1 LRVWLYSFA
10 LFLYRQT
17 MRLAALFHPKANLW
31 QVGQQTVWAGLEST
45 MRVNQKPVAW
55 IHTASMGEFEQ
66 GRPIIEAFKNQ
77 YPDYFILVTF
87 YSPSGYEVRKNTPG
101 IDFVSYLPL
110 DGALASA
117 RFLDLVQPKI
127 ALFVKYEFWYF
138 YLEGLRKRGIQ
149 ALLVSGI
156 FRSNQSFFQ
165 WYGGFFRHMLRTF
178 DHLFVQNNSSKELL
192 ESIGINRVTVA
203 GDTRF
208 DRVLANARNS
218 APWDVLTKFVND
230 HAFIVVGSAW
240 QADMDCIIPLIK
252 SHAFPV
258 KWVIVP
264 HEIHAAEL
272 QSWKNQLGV
281 PVMFSS
287 GELVDDAEVLIV
299 DEVGRL
305 ATMYRGAT
313 FAYIGGAFGAGLH
326 NTLEAAVYGPTV
338 FFGNKNYQKFHEA
351 VDLVSLG
358 LAFPIADAA
367 SLEQKMRSIFEDDD
381 VLVNKQVMSRNYV
394 ALQAGATNRIMA
406 YIEQSNKTHV
416 TQ

>member
-17 MRLAALFHPKANLW
+17 MRLAALFHPKAKLW
-31 QVGQQTVWAGLEST
+31 HEGQQTLWEGLESA
-45 MRVNQKPVAW
+45 MHLNEKPVAW

-77 YPDYFILVTF
+77 YPDHFILVTF

-101 IDFVSYLPL
+101 IDYISYLPF
-110 DGALASA
+110 DGRHASA
-117 RFLDLVQPKI
+117 RFLDLVKPKI

-138 YLEGLRKRGIQ
+138 YLQGLRDRGIHT
-149 ALLVSGI
+149 LLVSGI
-156 FRSNQSFFQ
+156 FRPNHVFFQ
-165 WYGGFFRHMLRTF
+165 WYGGFFRSMLASF
-178 DHLFVQNNSSKELL
+178 NHLFVQNTESKELL
-192 ESIGINRVTVA
+192 ESIGIHAVTVA

-218 APWDVLTKFVND
+218 SPWDLLTQFVDNQ
-230 HAFIVVGSAW
+230 AFIVVGSAW
-240 QADMDCIIPLIK
+240 QADLDCIIPLINA
-252 SHAFPV
+252 HAFPL

-272 QSWKNQLGV
+272 QSWKNQMSV
-281 PVMFSS
+281 PVMFST
-287 GELVDDAEVLIV
+287 GELVDNAEVLIV
-299 DEVGRL
+299 DEIGRL

-338 FFGNKNYQKFHEA
+338 FFGNKNYQKFNEA

-367 SLEQKMRSIFEDDD
+367 TLEQAMRVIFEDEDL
-381 VLVNKQVMSRNYV
+381 LVNKQVMSRNFV
-394 ALQAGATNRIMA
+394 ALQAGATERIMS
-406 YIEQSNKTHV
+406 YIEQTNQAYV
-416 TQ
+416 AQ

>member
-1 LRVWLYSFA
+1 
-10 LFLYRQT
+10 
-17 MRLAALFHPKANLW
+17 MRLASLFHPKANLW
-31 QVGQQTVWAGLEST
+31 HEGQQTSWVGLGAV
-45 MRVNQKPVAW
+45 MQLNRKPVFW

-66 GRPIIEAFKNQ
+66 GRPILEAFKNQ

-110 DGALASA
+110 DGPHSSS
-117 RFLDLVQPKI
+117 RFLDLVKPKI

-138 YLEGLRKRGIQ
+138 YLQGLRKRGIQ
-149 ALLVSGI
+149 TLLVSGI
-156 FRSNQSFFQ
+156 FRPNQSFFQ
-165 WYGGFFRHMLRTF
+165 WYGGFFRGMLANF
-178 DHLFVQNNSSKELL
+178 DHLFVQNKESKDLL
-192 ESIGINRVTVA
+192 ESIGIREVTVA

-208 DRVLANARNS
+208 DRVLANARN
-218 APWDVLTKFVND
+218 AKPWDLLAHFADNQ
-230 HAFIVVGSAW
+230 AFIVVGSAW
-240 QADMDCIIPLIK
+240 QADMDCIIPLINA
-252 SHAFPV
+252 HAFPV

-264 HEIHAAEL
+264 HEIHSAEL
-272 QSWKNQLGV
+272 QSWKNQMSV
-281 PVMFSS
+281 PVMFSK
-287 GELVDDAEVLIV
+287 GDFVDKAEVLIV

-367 SLEQKMRSIFEDDD
+367 SLEKEMRVIFEDDD
-381 VLVNKQVMSRNYV
+381 LLVNKQVMSRNYV
-394 ALQAGATNRIMA
+394 ALQAGATARIME
-406 YIEQSNKTHV
+406 YIEQNNIAYV
-416 TQ
+416 AQ

>member
-1 LRVWLYSFA
+1 MRVWLYSFA

-17 MRLAALFHPKANLW
+17 MRLASLFHPKANLW
-31 QVGQQTVWAGLEST
+31 HEGQQTIWVGLEAV
-45 MRVNQKPVAW
+45 MQLNRKPVFW

-66 GRPIIEAFKNQ
+66 GRPILEAFKNQ

-110 DGALASA
+110 DGPHSSS
-117 RFLDLVQPKI
+117 RFLDLVKPKI

-138 YLEGLRKRGIQ
+138 YLQGLRKRGIQ
-149 ALLVSGI
+149 TLLVSGI
-156 FRSNQSFFQ
+156 FRPNQSFFQ
-165 WYGGFFRHMLRTF
+165 WYGGFFRGMLANF
-178 DHLFVQNNSSKELL
+178 DHLFVQNKESKDLL
-192 ESIGINRVTVA
+192 ESIGIREVTVA

-208 DRVLANARNS
+208 DRVLANARN
-218 APWDVLTKFVND
+218 AKPWDLLAHFVDNQ
-230 HAFIVVGSAW
+230 AFIVVGSAW
-240 QADMDCIIPLIK
+240 KADMDCIIPLINA
-252 SHAFPV
+252 HAFPV

-264 HEIHAAEL
+264 HEIHSAEL
-272 QSWKNQLGV
+272 QAWKNQISV
-281 PVMFSS
+281 PVMFST
-287 GELVDDAEVLIV
+287 GDFVDKAEVLIV

-367 SLEQKMRSIFEDDD
+367 SLEKEMRVIFEDDD
-381 VLVNKQVMSRNYV
+381 LLVNKQVMSRNYV
-394 ALQAGATNRIMA
+394 ALQAGATARIME
-406 YIEQSNKTHV
+406 YIEQNNIAYV
-416 TQ
+416 AQ

>member
-1 LRVWLYSFA
+1 
-10 LFLYRQT
+10 
-17 MRLAALFHPKANLW
+17 MRLAALFHPKAKLW
-31 QVGQQTVWAGLEST
+31 HEGQQTLWEGLESA
-45 MRVNQKPVAW
+45 MHSNEKPVAW

-66 GRPIIEAFKNQ
+66 GRPIIEAIKNQ
-77 YPDYFILVTF
+77 YPDHFILVTF

-101 IDFVSYLPL
+101 IDYISYLPF
-110 DGALASA
+110 DGRHASA
-117 RFLDLVQPKI
+117 RFLDLVKPKI

-138 YLEGLRKRGIQ
+138 YLQGLRDRGIHT
-149 ALLVSGI
+149 LLVSGI
-156 FRSNQSFFQ
+156 FRPNQVFFQ
-165 WYGGFFRHMLRTF
+165 WYGGFFRSMLASF
-178 DHLFVQNNSSKELL
+178 NHLFVQNTESKELL
-192 ESIGINRVTVA
+192 ESIGINPVTVA

-218 APWDVLTKFVND
+218 APWDLLAQFVDNQ
-230 HAFIVVGSAW
+230 AFIVVGSAW
-240 QADMDCIIPLIK
+240 QADMDCIIPLINA
-252 SHAFPV
+252 HAFPL

-272 QSWKNQLGV
+272 QSWKNQMSV
-281 PVMFSS
+281 PVMFST

-299 DEVGRL
+299 DEIGRL

-338 FFGNKNYQKFHEA
+338 FFGNNNYQKFHEA

-367 SLEQKMRSIFEDDD
+367 SLEQAMRVIFEDDD
-381 VLVNKQVMSRNYV
+381 LLVNKQVMSRNYV
-394 ALQAGATNRIMA
+394 ALQAGATARIMS
-406 YIEQSNKTHV
+406 YIEQTNMAYV
-416 TQ
+416 AQ

>member
-1 LRVWLYSFA
+1 
-10 LFLYRQT
+10 
-17 MRLAALFHPKANLW
+17 MGLAALFHPKAKLW
-31 QVGQQTVWAGLEST
+31 HEGQLAVWKGLEIALRSNT
-45 MRVNQKPVAW
+45 KPVAW

-66 GRPIIEAFKNQ
+66 GRPIIEAFKNH

-101 IDFVSYLPL
+101 IDYVSYLPF
-110 DGALASA
+110 DGIRSSA
-117 RFLDLVQPKI
+117 HFLDLVKPKI

-138 YLEGLRKRGIQ
+138 YLQGLKSRGIQ
-149 ALLVSGI
+149 TLLVSGI

-165 WYGGFFRHMLRTF
+165 WYGGFFRNMLATF
-178 DHLFVQNNSSKELL
+178 DHLFVQNSTSKELL
-192 ESIGINRVTVA
+192 ESIGIQQVTVA

-208 DRVLANARNS
+208 DRVLTNARH
-218 APWDVLTKFVND
+218 AEPWDLLTRFVDNQ
-230 HAFIVVGSAW
+230 AFVVVGSAW
-240 QADMDCIIPLIK
+240 QADMDCIIPLIN

-264 HEIHAAEL
+264 HEIHATEL
-272 QSWKNQLGV
+272 QSWKNQMSV
-281 PVMFSS
+281 SVMFSK
-287 GELVDDAEVLIV
+287 GEFVDQAEVLIV

-338 FFGNKNYQKFHEA
+338 FFGDKNYQKFQEA

-358 LAFPIADAA
+358 LAYPIADSA
-367 SLEQKMRSIFEDDD
+367 SLEKEMRTLFEDDNL
-381 VLVNKQVMSRNYV
+381 LVNKQVMSRNFV
-394 ALQAGATNRIMA
+394 ALQSGATDRIMD
-406 YIEQSNKTHV
+406 YIVQ
-416 TQ
+416 TQKIYVAQ

>member
-1 LRVWLYSFA
+1 MYSFV

-17 MRLAALFHPKANLW
+17 MRLASLFHPKANLW
-31 QVGQQTVWAGLEST
+31 HEGQQTSWVGLEAV
-45 MRVNQKPVAW
+45 MQLNRKPVFW

-66 GRPIIEAFKNQ
+66 GRPILEAFKNQ

-110 DGALASA
+110 DGPHSSS
-117 RFLDLVQPKI
+117 RFLDLVKPKI

-138 YLEGLRKRGIQ
+138 YLQGLRKRGIQ
-149 ALLVSGI
+149 TLLVSGI
-156 FRSNQSFFQ
+156 FRPNQSFFQ
-165 WYGGFFRHMLRTF
+165 WYGGFFRGMLANF
-178 DHLFVQNNSSKELL
+178 DHLFVQNKESKDLL
-192 ESIGINRVTVA
+192 ESIGIREVTVA

-208 DRVLANARNS
+208 DRVLANARN
-218 APWDVLTKFVND
+218 AKPWDLLAHFVDNQ
-230 HAFIVVGSAW
+230 AFIVVGSAW
-240 QADMDCIIPLIK
+240 QADMDCIIPLINA
-252 SHAFPV
+252 HAFPV

-264 HEIHAAEL
+264 HEIHSAEL
-272 QSWKNQLGV
+272 QSWKNQMSV
-281 PVMFSS
+281 PVMFSK
-287 GELVDDAEVLIV
+287 GDFVDKAEVLIV

-367 SLEQKMRSIFEDDD
+367 SLEKEMRVIFEDDD
-381 VLVNKQVMSRNYV
+381 LLVNKQVMSRNYV
-394 ALQAGATNRIMA
+394 ALQAGATARIME
-406 YIEQSNKTHV
+406 YIEQNNIAYV
-416 TQ
+416 AQ

>member
-1 LRVWLYSFA
+1 
-10 LFLYRQT
+10 

-31 QVGQQTVWAGLEST
+31 NAGQQTVWVGLEST

-110 DGALASA
+110 DGAHASA

-149 ALLVSGI
+149 TLLVSGI
-156 FRSNQSFFQ
+156 FRPNQSFFQ

-178 DHLFVQNNSSKELL
+178 DHLFVQTNSSKELL
-192 ESIGINRVTVA
+192 ESIGINQVTVA

-230 HAFIVVGSAW
+230 QAFIVVGSAW

-272 QSWKNQLGV
+272 QSWKNQLAV
-281 PVMFSS
+281 PVMFST
-287 GELVDDAEVLIV
+287 GELVVDAEVLIV

-367 SLEQKMRSIFEDDD
+367 SLEKEMRAIFEDDD

-394 ALQAGATNRIMA
+394 ALQAGATNRIME
-406 YIEQSNKTHV
+406 YIEQSNKTYV
-416 TQ
+416 A

>member
-1 LRVWLYSFA
+1 MYSFA

-17 MRLAALFHPKANLW
+17 MRLASLFHPKANLW
-31 QVGQQTVWAGLEST
+31 HEGQQTIWVGLEAV
-45 MRVNQKPVAW
+45 MLLNRKPVFW

-66 GRPIIEAFKNQ
+66 GRPILEAFKNQ

-110 DGALASA
+110 DGPHSSS
-117 RFLDLVQPKI
+117 RFLDLVKPKI

-138 YLEGLRKRGIQ
+138 YLQGLRKRGIQ
-149 ALLVSGI
+149 TLLVSGI
-156 FRSNQSFFQ
+156 FRPNQSFFQ
-165 WYGGFFRHMLRTF
+165 WYGGFFRGMLANF
-178 DHLFVQNNSSKELL
+178 DHLFVQNKESKDLL
-192 ESIGINRVTVA
+192 ESIGIREVTVA

-208 DRVLANARNS
+208 DRVLANARN
-218 APWDVLTKFVND
+218 AKPWDLLAHFVDNQ
-230 HAFIVVGSAW
+230 AFIVVGSAW
-240 QADMDCIIPLIK
+240 QADMDCIIPLINA
-252 SHAFPV
+252 HAFPV

-264 HEIHAAEL
+264 HEIHSAEL
-272 QSWKNQLGV
+272 QAWKNQISV
-281 PVMFSS
+281 PVMFST
-287 GELVDDAEVLIV
+287 GDFVDKAEVLIV

-313 FAYIGGAFGAGLH
+313 FAYIGGAFGTGLH

-367 SLEQKMRSIFEDDD
+367 SLEKEMRVIFEDDD
-381 VLVNKQVMSRNYV
+381 LLVNKQVMSRNYV
-394 ALQAGATNRIMA
+394 ALQAGATARIME
-406 YIEQSNKTHV
+406 YIEQNNIAYV
-416 TQ
+416 AQ

>member
-1 LRVWLYSFA
+1 MRVWLYSFA

-17 MRLAALFHPKANLW
+17 MRLASLFHPKANLW
-31 QVGQQTVWAGLEST
+31 HEGQQTIWVGLEAV
-45 MRVNQKPVAW
+45 MQLNRKPVFW

-66 GRPIIEAFKNQ
+66 GRPILEAFKNQ

-110 DGALASA
+110 DGPHSSS
-117 RFLDLVQPKI
+117 RFLDLVKPKI

-138 YLEGLRKRGIQ
+138 YLQGLRKRGIQ
-149 ALLVSGI
+149 TLLVSGI
-156 FRSNQSFFQ
+156 FRPNQSFFQ
-165 WYGGFFRHMLRTF
+165 WYGGFFRGMLANF
-178 DHLFVQNNSSKELL
+178 DHLFVQNKESKVLL
-192 ESIGINRVTVA
+192 ESIGIREVTVA

-208 DRVLANARNS
+208 DRVLANARN
-218 APWDVLTKFVND
+218 AKPWDLLAHFVDNQ
-230 HAFIVVGSAW
+230 AFIVVGSAW
-240 QADMDCIIPLIK
+240 KADMDCIIPLINA
-252 SHAFPV
+252 HAFPV

-264 HEIHAAEL
+264 HEIHSAEL
-272 QSWKNQLGV
+272 QAWKNQISV
-281 PVMFSS
+281 PVMFST
-287 GELVDDAEVLIV
+287 GDFVDKAEVLIV

-305 ATMYRGAT
+305 ATMYLGAT

-367 SLEQKMRSIFEDDD
+367 SLEKEMRVIFEDDD
-381 VLVNKQVMSRNYV
+381 LLVNKQVMSRNYV
-394 ALQAGATNRIMA
+394 ALQAGATARIME
-406 YIEQSNKTHV
+406 YIEQNNIAYV
-416 TQ
+416 AQ

>member
-1 LRVWLYSFA
+1 
-10 LFLYRQT
+10 
-17 MRLAALFHPKANLW
+17 MRLAALFHPKAKLW
-31 QVGQQTVWAGLEST
+31 HEGQQTLWEGLESA
-45 MRVNQKPVAW
+45 MHSNEKPVAW

-77 YPDYFILVTF
+77 YPDHFILVTF

-101 IDFVSYLPL
+101 IDYISYLPF
-110 DGALASA
+110 DGRHASA
-117 RFLDLVQPKI
+117 RFLDLVKPKI

-138 YLEGLRKRGIQ
+138 YLQGLRDRGIHT
-149 ALLVSGI
+149 LLVSGI
-156 FRSNQSFFQ
+156 FRPNHVFFQ
-165 WYGGFFRHMLRTF
+165 WYGGFFRSMLASF
-178 DHLFVQNNSSKELL
+178 NHLFVQNTESKELL
-192 ESIGINRVTVA
+192 ESIGIHAVTVA

-218 APWDVLTKFVND
+218 SPWDLLTQFVDNQ
-230 HAFIVVGSAW
+230 AFIVVGSAW
-240 QADMDCIIPLIK
+240 QADLDCIIPLINA
-252 SHAFPV
+252 HAFPL

-272 QSWKNQLGV
+272 QSWKNQMSV
-281 PVMFSS
+281 PVMFST
-287 GELVDDAEVLIV
+287 GELVDNAEVLIV
-299 DEVGRL
+299 DEIGRL

-338 FFGNKNYQKFHEA
+338 FFGNKNYQKFNEA

-367 SLEQKMRSIFEDDD
+367 TLEQAMRVIFEDEDL
-381 VLVNKQVMSRNYV
+381 LVNKQVMSRNFV
-394 ALQAGATNRIMA
+394 ALQAGATERIMS
-406 YIEQSNKTHV
+406 YIEQTNQAYV
-416 TQ
+416 AQ

>member
-1 LRVWLYSFA
+1 MYSFA

-17 MRLAALFHPKANLW
+17 MRLASLFHPKANLW
-31 QVGQQTVWAGLEST
+31 HEGQQTIWVGLEAV
-45 MRVNQKPVAW
+45 MQLNRKPVFW

-66 GRPIIEAFKNQ
+66 GRPILEAFKNQ

-110 DGALASA
+110 DGPHSSS
-117 RFLDLVQPKI
+117 RFLDLVKPKI

-138 YLEGLRKRGIQ
+138 YLQGLRKRGIQ
-149 ALLVSGI
+149 TLLVSGI
-156 FRSNQSFFQ
+156 FRPNQSFFQ
-165 WYGGFFRHMLRTF
+165 WYGGFFRGMLANF
-178 DHLFVQNNSSKELL
+178 DHLFVQNKESKDLL
-192 ESIGINRVTVA
+192 ESIGIREVTVA

-208 DRVLANARNS
+208 DRVLANARN
-218 APWDVLTKFVND
+218 AKPWDLLAHFVDNQ
-230 HAFIVVGSAW
+230 AFIVVGSAW
-240 QADMDCIIPLIK
+240 QADMDCIIPLINA
-252 SHAFPV
+252 HAFPV

-264 HEIHAAEL
+264 HEIHSAEL
-272 QSWKNQLGV
+272 QAWKNQISV
-281 PVMFSS
+281 PVMFST
-287 GELVDDAEVLIV
+287 GDFVDKAEVLIV

-367 SLEQKMRSIFEDDD
+367 SLEKEMRVIFEDDD
-381 VLVNKQVMSRNYV
+381 LLVNKQVMSRNYV
-394 ALQAGATNRIMA
+394 ALQAGATARIME
-406 YIEQSNKTHV
+406 YIEQNNIAYV
-416 TQ
+416 AQ

>member
-1 LRVWLYSFA
+1 MYSFA

-17 MRLAALFHPKANLW
+17 MRLAASFHPKAKLW
-31 QVGQQTVWAGLEST
+31 VEGQRTVWDGLQAALQLNE
-45 MRVNQKPVAW
+45 KPVAW
-55 IHTASMGEFEQ
+55 FHTASMGEFEQ
-66 GRPIIEAFKNQ
+66 GRPVIEAFKNQ

-110 DGALASA
+110 DGAGSSV
-117 RFLDLVQPKI
+117 RFLDLVKPQI

-138 YLEGLRKRGIQ
+138 YLHGLKKRGIQ
-149 ALLVSGI
+149 TLLISAI
-156 FRSNQSFFQ
+156 FRQNQSFFQ
-165 WYGGFFRHMLRTF
+165 WYGGFFRGMLASF
-178 DHLFVQNNSSKELL
+178 DHLFVQNKESKELL
-192 ESIGINRVTVA
+192 ESIHMNQVSVA

-208 DRVLANARNS
+208 DRVLANARKS
-218 APWDVLTKFVND
+218 ESWDLLDKFIDNQ
-230 HAFIVVGSAW
+230 AFIVVGSAW
-240 QADMDCIIPLIK
+240 QADMDCIIPLINA
-252 SHAFPV
+252 HAFPV

-272 QSWKNQLGV
+272 QSWKNQMSV
-281 PVMFSS
+281 PVMFSK
-287 GELVDDAEVLIV
+287 GEFVEQAEVLIV

-305 ATMYRGAT
+305 STMYRGAT

-338 FFGNKNYQKFHEA
+338 FFGNKNYRKFHEA

-358 LAFPIADAA
+358 LAFPIADSE
-367 SLEQKMRSIFEDDD
+367 SLEKAMRDIFDHDDL
-381 VLVNKQVMSRNYV
+381 LVDKQVMSRQYV
-394 ALQAGATNRIMA
+394 ALQSGATERIMA
-406 YIEQSNKTHV
+406 YIQQTKPANV

>member
-1 LRVWLYSFA
+1 
-10 LFLYRQT
+10 
-17 MRLAALFHPKANLW
+17 MRLAALFHPKAKLW
-31 QVGQQTVWAGLEST
+31 HEGQQTLWEGLESA
-45 MRVNQKPVAW
+45 MHSNEKPVAW

-77 YPDYFILVTF
+77 YPDHFILVTF

-101 IDFVSYLPL
+101 IDYISYLPF
-110 DGALASA
+110 DGRYASA
-117 RFLDLVQPKI
+117 RFLDLVKPKI

-138 YLEGLRKRGIQ
+138 YLQGLRDRGIHT
-149 ALLVSGI
+149 LLVSGI
-156 FRSNQSFFQ
+156 FRPNHVFFQ
-165 WYGGFFRHMLRTF
+165 WYGGFFKSMLASF
-178 DHLFVQNNSSKELL
+178 NHLFVQNTESKELL
-192 ESIGINRVTVA
+192 ESIGIHAVTVA

-218 APWDVLTKFVND
+218 APWDLLTQFVDNQ
-230 HAFIVVGSAW
+230 AFVVVGSAW
-240 QADMDCIIPLIK
+240 QADLDCIIPLINA
-252 SHAFPV
+252 HAFPL

-272 QSWKNQLGV
+272 QSWKNQMSV
-281 PVMFSS
+281 PVMFST
-287 GELVDDAEVLIV
+287 GELVDNAEVLIV
-299 DEVGRL
+299 DEIGRL

-358 LAFPIADAA
+358 LAFPIEDAA
-367 SLEQKMRSIFEDDD
+367 TLEQAMRVIFEDDD
-381 VLVNKQVMSRNYV
+381 LLVNKQVMSRNFV
-394 ALQAGATNRIMA
+394 ALQAGATALIMS
-406 YIEQSNKTHV
+406 YIEQTNQAYV
-416 TQ
+416 AQ

>member
-1 LRVWLYSFA
+1 
-10 LFLYRQT
+10 
-17 MRLAALFHPKANLW
+17 MRLAALFHPKAKLW
-31 QVGQQTVWAGLEST
+31 HEGQQTLWEGLESA
-45 MRVNQKPVAW
+45 MHLNEKPVAW

-77 YPDYFILVTF
+77 YPDHFILVTF

-101 IDFVSYLPL
+101 IDYISYLPF
-110 DGALASA
+110 DGRHASA
-117 RFLDLVQPKI
+117 RFLDLVKPKI

-138 YLEGLRKRGIQ
+138 YLQGLRDRGIHT
-149 ALLVSGI
+149 LLVSGI
-156 FRSNQSFFQ
+156 FRPNHVFFQ
-165 WYGGFFRHMLRTF
+165 WYGGFFRSMLASF
-178 DHLFVQNNSSKELL
+178 NHLFVQNTESKELL
-192 ESIGINRVTVA
+192 ESIGIHAVTVA

-218 APWDVLTKFVND
+218 SPWDLLTQFVDNQ
-230 HAFIVVGSAW
+230 AFIVVGSAW
-240 QADMDCIIPLIK
+240 QADLDCIIPLINA
-252 SHAFPV
+252 HAFPL

-272 QSWKNQLGV
+272 QSWKNQMSV
-281 PVMFSS
+281 PVMFST
-287 GELVDDAEVLIV
+287 GELVDNAEVLIV
-299 DEVGRL
+299 DEIGRL

-338 FFGNKNYQKFHEA
+338 FFGNKNYQKFNEA

-367 SLEQKMRSIFEDDD
+367 TLEQAMRVIFEDEDL
-381 VLVNKQVMSRNYV
+381 LVNKQVMSRNFV
-394 ALQAGATNRIMA
+394 ALQAGATERIMS
-406 YIEQSNKTHV
+406 YIEQTNQAYV
-416 TQ
+416 AQ